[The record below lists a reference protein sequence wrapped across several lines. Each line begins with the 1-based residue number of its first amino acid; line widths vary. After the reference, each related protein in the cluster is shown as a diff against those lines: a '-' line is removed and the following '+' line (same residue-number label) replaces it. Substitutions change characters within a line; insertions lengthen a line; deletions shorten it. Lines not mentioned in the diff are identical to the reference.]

1 MSYENKTTKAIG
13 MLPLKRLT
21 YFPHRLVVSKP
32 VCGEESS
39 ETHKN
44 TTLGDSS
51 LIALGWG
58 LGIGSFEEF
67 PRQFNYVAGAE
78 KQYQDISTAEA
89 NLSSE
94 IFFVKIRLEHR
105 I

>member
-1 MSYENKTTKAIG
+1 

-32 VCGEESS
+32 VCVEESS

-44 TTLGDSS
+44 TTLGDSG
-51 LIALGWG
+51 LIVLGWG

-67 PRQFNYVAGAE
+67 PRRFNYATGAE
-78 KQYQDISTAEA
+78 QQYQDISPAEA
-89 NLSSE
+89 SLSSE
-94 IFFVKIRLEHR
+94 ICFVKMRLELR
-105 I
+105 IQAI